1 MWNWDVCL
9 LIWWLILRTSI
20 LIFYILIGVCFG
32 HCEIS
37 RSPVDSSIIIQYC
50 AEQCPSPAPAEALT
64 HSTNLIITKLDCVM
78 DLIPYKKLPNVHLFH
93 PIILLFQF
101 NDGFI
106 INWFFKVSLS
116 CMCIDIYLSKEYSS
130 KVSLDICYLLFL
142 LDNYVQTALVLVG
155 WEVMVGTREL

>member
-1 MWNWDVCL
+1 MKVLVGAINKEE
-9 LIWWLILRTSI
+9 
-20 LIFYILIGVCFG
+20 ILIGVFFR
-32 HCEIS
+32 HREIS

-93 PIILLFQF
+93 PIILLFHF

-106 INWFFKVSLS
+106 INWFYKASLS
-116 CMCIDIYLSKEYSS
+116 CISCVLISIYLKNSS
-130 KVSLDICYLLFL
+130 KVSLDICYLLLFL

-155 WEVMVGTREL
+155 